1 MFNEVESQ
9 APDQLLVPHGSQDGA
24 DLSVPMGGSFGTVPC
39 FFWLFLDCAACAMKL
54 SKCRGRVKK
63 AKKN

>member
-24 DLSVPMGGSFGTVPC
+24 DLSVPMGGSFGTFPAFFG
-39 FFWLFLDCAACAMKL
+39 FFWT
-54 SKCRGRVKK
+54 VQ
-63 AKKN
+63 

>member
-24 DLSVPMGGSFGTVPC
+24 DLSVPMGGSFGTFPAFFG
-39 FFWLFLDCAACAMKL
+39 FFWTVQYVAMKL
-54 SKCRGRVKK
+54 SKCWGG
-63 AKKN
+63 